1 MKLEDKKKKKK
12 VNVLEGLIAR
22 TELETEYS
30 IDVEWLENPEYM
42 KREVKVLIDNC
53 RRLFKNDSIK
63 KLDSDIVADAYATF
77 NTRLDSF
84 LKRFPE
90 YRLNDVITESI
101 GQRHM

>member
-1 MKLEDKKKKKK
+1 MKLEDMGLLEK

-63 KLDSDIVADAYATF
+63 KLDSDIVADASLITG
-77 NTRLDSF
+77 N
-84 LKRFPE
+84 
-90 YRLNDVITESI
+90 LNPASKTLRAKSSRSPVVLILPTVINA
-101 GQRHM
+101 

>member
-1 MKLEDKKKKKK
+1 MECLNEAETFFKENEFGHEAE
-12 VNVLEGLIAR
+12 VIA
-22 TELETEYS
+22 
-30 IDVEWLENPEYM
+30 
-42 KREVKVLIDNC
+42 
-53 RRLFKNDSIK
+53 DSIK